1 MRNLLRG
8 SGGVLVF
15 LGAGLLVE
23 RPSHWALTD
32 GSRVVTRVGPA
43 WQPAVRI
50 CRVSCDVPPP
60 MTRAACTLGRGETPG
75 YQRKSF
81 CVKRLV
87 GASSVVCPCIAV
99 MGGGPQLLA
108 TSPCSTPAAVAPSW
122 STSVRSILNSTRRT
136 GLEVDIAR

>member
-60 MTRAACTLGRGETPG
+60 LTRLPGLSHTGIRLRPREGLNLGAKLEAKPRQSAFV
-75 YQRKSF
+75 YRDS
-81 CVKRLV
+81 L
-87 GASSVVCPCIAV
+87 S
-99 MGGGPQLLA
+99 
-108 TSPCSTPAAVAPSW
+108 
-122 STSVRSILNSTRRT
+122 RR
-136 GLEVDIAR
+136 